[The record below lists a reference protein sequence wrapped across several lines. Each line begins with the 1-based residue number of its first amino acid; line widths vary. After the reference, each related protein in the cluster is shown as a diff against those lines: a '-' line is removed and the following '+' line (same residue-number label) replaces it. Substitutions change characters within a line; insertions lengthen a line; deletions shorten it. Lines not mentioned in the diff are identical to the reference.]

1 MSQPD
6 LVAVGGSGS
15 GVESGVEEYNR
26 PPEPE
31 IAMFDFSS
39 QNNEE
44 IETTV
49 QRYLPP
55 SFHKSAQDYIAL
67 NQTFERTRA
76 SFDVLQRE
84 FRKFQHNNRRMLFR
98 EAQRY
103 YKKVH
108 KKRSM
113 NMKGFN
119 EPMAASDAV
128 CAFMGKPPGLVISRI
143 EFTRFLMN
151 YLKEHNLKQADNR
164 QIILPDENLWRL
176 LGDEARGQVLKHFS
190 IQKYLKSHF
199 TRISTENPP
208 SAAPTAM

>member
-1 MSQPD
+1 MSQVVEQEP
-6 LVAVGGSGS
+6 VGAAAAAT
-15 GVESGVEEYNR
+15 EEYNR
-26 PPEPE
+26 PLEPE

-49 QRYLPP
+49 HRYLPP
-55 SFHKSAQDYIAL
+55 SMHKSAQDYIAL

-84 FRKFQHNNRRMLFR
+84 FRKFQHNNRKMLFR

-119 EPMAASDAV
+119 EPMAASDEL

-143 EFTRFLMN
+143 DFTRFLMN
-151 YLKEHNLKQADNR
+151 YLKENNLKQADNR
-164 QIILPDENLWRL
+164 QIILPDEKLWRL
-176 LGDEARGQVLKHFS
+176 LGEEARGQVLKHFS
-190 IQKYLKSHF
+190 VQKYLKSHF
-199 TRISTENPP
+199 TRISTDHPAT
-208 SAAPTAM
+208 AAATSVTK